1 MKKILKAM
9 GVALI
14 CVVAL
19 LLIATT
25 VIGMGAILIA
35 MGMNAFLAVAIGA
48 LFALFCLVTV
58 DYYLNDK

>member
-14 CVVAL
+14 CVVAV
-19 LLIATT
+19 LLIAAI
-25 VIGMGAILIA
+25 VMVVGAMLIA
-35 MGMNAFLAVAIGA
+35 MGMNAFLAVTIGA
-48 LFALFCLVTV
+48 LLALFCLVTV